1 MLSYPLLLRLDNDSF
16 DKNNDPKVFTNYHHS
31 QLDSDLL
38 NQAVEKANSDS
49 KFLTSSLNLLKDMK
63 FPTYK
68 YKIIYHVKKI
78 TNDENIIALFSTL
91 SDSLE
96 YKDLM
101 HIKNILQSN
110 IPANNSSSKTK
121 NPDELN
127 VNPLS
132 REKNLATDEKN
143 DSISDDSMR
152 QYICNKCGKPF
163 LTREDL
169 KIHQDFEGQ

>member
-1 MLSYPLLLRLDNDSF
+1 LKLDNDSS
-16 DKNNDPKVFTNYHHS
+16 DKDNDPKIFTNYHHS

-38 NQAVEKANSDS
+38 NQSVERAISDRN
-49 KFLTSSLNLLKDMK
+49 FLTSNLSLLEDMK

-68 YKIIYHVKKI
+68 YKIINHVKKK
-78 TNDENIIALFSTL
+78 TNDKNIIALFNTL

-96 YKDLM
+96 YKDSI

-110 IPANNSSSKTK
+110 IPAKNSPSKTK

-132 REKNLATDEKN
+132 KEKNLAIDEKN
-143 DSISDDSMR
+143 DSISNDSIR
-152 QYICNKCGKPF
+152 QFICNKCGKPF

-169 KIHQDFEGQ
+169 NIHRNFEGH

>member
-1 MLSYPLLLRLDNDSF
+1 MKLDNDSS
-16 DKNNDPKVFTNYHHS
+16 DKDNDPKVFTNYHHS

-38 NQAVEKANSDS
+38 NQSVEKASSDR
-49 KFLTSSLNLLKDMK
+49 KFLTFSLNLLKDMK

-68 YKIIYHVKKI
+68 YKIIKHVKKK
-78 TNDENIIALFSTL
+78 TNDENIIALFNTL

-96 YKDLM
+96 YKDII

-110 IPANNSSSKTK
+110 IPAKNSPSKTK

-132 REKNLATDEKN
+132 KEKNLAIDEKN
-143 DSISDDSMR
+143 DFISNDSMR
-152 QYICNKCGKPF
+152 QFICNKCGKPF

-169 KIHQDFEGQ
+169 NIHRNFEGH

>member
-1 MLSYPLLLRLDNDSF
+1 M
-16 DKNNDPKVFTNYHHS
+16 
-31 QLDSDLL
+31 
-38 NQAVEKANSDS
+38 
-49 KFLTSSLNLLKDMK
+49 
-63 FPTYK
+63 
-68 YKIIYHVKKI
+68 
-78 TNDENIIALFSTL
+78 
-91 SDSLE
+91 E
-96 YKDLM
+96 YKDLI

-110 IPANNSSSKTK
+110 IPAKNSPSKTK

-143 DSISDDSMR
+143 DSMR

-169 KIHQDFEGQ
+169 NIHQDFEGH

>member
-1 MLSYPLLLRLDNDSF
+1 MRLNKDSSDKDNG
-16 DKNNDPKVFTNYHHS
+16 PKVFTNYHHS

-38 NQAVEKANSDS
+38 NQSMEKAISDR
-49 KFLTSSLNLLKDMK
+49 KFLTSSLSLLKDMK

-68 YKIIYHVKKI
+68 YEIINHVKKI
-78 TNDENIIALFSTL
+78 TNDKNTIALFNTL

-96 YKDLM
+96 YKDII

-110 IPANNSSSKTK
+110 IPAKNSPSKTK

-127 VNPLS
+127 VNPIS

-143 DSISDDSMR
+143 DSISNDSMR
-152 QYICNKCGKPF
+152 QYVCNKCGKPF

-169 KIHQDFEGQ
+169 SIHQDFESH

>member
-1 MLSYPLLLRLDNDSF
+1 MRLKKDSS
-16 DKNNDPKVFTNYHHS
+16 DKDNDPKVFTNYHHS

-38 NQAVEKANSDS
+38 NQSVEKAISDR
-49 KFLTSSLNLLKDMK
+49 KFLTSSLSLLKDMK

-68 YKIIYHVKKI
+68 YEIINHVKKI
-78 TNDENIIALFSTL
+78 TNDENTIALFNTL

-96 YKDLM
+96 YKDII

-110 IPANNSSSKTK
+110 IPAKNSPSKTK

-127 VNPLS
+127 VNPIS

-143 DSISDDSMR
+143 DSISNDSMR
-152 QYICNKCGKPF
+152 QYVCNKCGKPF

-169 KIHQDFEGQ
+169 SIHQDFESH

>member
-1 MLSYPLLLRLDNDSF
+1 
-16 DKNNDPKVFTNYHHS
+16 
-31 QLDSDLL
+31 
-38 NQAVEKANSDS
+38 
-49 KFLTSSLNLLKDMK
+49 MK

-78 TNDENIIALFSTL
+78 TNDENIIALFYTL
-91 SDSLE
+91 FDSLE
-96 YKDLM
+96 YKDLK

-132 REKNLATDEKN
+132 RENNLATDEKN
-143 DSISDDSMR
+143 DSMR

>member
-1 MLSYPLLLRLDNDSF
+1 LKLDNDSS
-16 DKNNDPKVFTNYHHS
+16 DKDNDPKVFTNYHHS

-38 NQAVEKANSDS
+38 NQSVEKAISDRN
-49 KFLTSSLNLLKDMK
+49 FLTSNLSLLEDMK

-68 YKIIYHVKKI
+68 YKIINHVKKK
-78 TNDENIIALFSTL
+78 TNDKNIIALFNTL

-96 YKDLM
+96 YKDSI

-110 IPANNSSSKTK
+110 IPAKNSPSKTK

-127 VNPLS
+127 VNPVS
-132 REKNLATDEKN
+132 KEKNLAIDEKN
-143 DSISDDSMR
+143 DSISNDSIR
-152 QYICNKCGKPF
+152 QFICNKCGKPF

-169 KIHQDFEGQ
+169 NIHRNFEGH

>member
-1 MLSYPLLLRLDNDSF
+1 MRLNNESSN
-16 DKNNDPKVFTNYHHS
+16 KENDPKVYTDYHHS

-38 NQAVEKANSDS
+38 NQSVEKASSDR

-68 YKIIYHVKKI
+68 YKIINHAKKK
-78 TNDENIIALFSTL
+78 TNDENIIALFNTL

-96 YKDLM
+96 YKDII

-110 IPANNSSSKTK
+110 IPAKNSPSKTK

-127 VNPLS
+127 VNPIS

-143 DSISDDSMR
+143 DSMR
-152 QYICNKCGKPF
+152 QYVCNKCGKPF

-169 KIHQDFEGQ
+169 SIHQDFESH

>member
-1 MLSYPLLLRLDNDSF
+1 LRLNKESS
-16 DKNNDPKVFTNYHHS
+16 DKDNDPKVYTNHHHS

-38 NQAVEKANSDS
+38 NQSVEKAISDR
-49 KFLTSSLNLLKDMK
+49 KFLTSSLSLLKDMK

-68 YKIIYHVKKI
+68 YKIINHVKKI
-78 TNDENIIALFSTL
+78 TKDENTIALFNTL

-96 YKDLM
+96 YRDLI

-110 IPANNSSSKTK
+110 IPAKNSPSKTK

-127 VNPLS
+127 VNPIS
-132 REKNLATDEKN
+132 REKNLVTDEKN
-143 DSISDDSMR
+143 DSISNDNSMR
-152 QYICNKCGKPF
+152 QHICNKCGKPF

-169 KIHQDFEGQ
+169 SIHQDFEGH

>member
-1 MLSYPLLLRLDNDSF
+1 LRLNKDSS
-16 DKNNDPKVFTNYHHS
+16 DKDNDPKVFTNYHHS

-38 NQAVEKANSDS
+38 NQSVEKASSDK
-49 KFLTSSLNLLKDMK
+49 KFLTYSLNLLKEMK

-68 YKIIYHVKKI
+68 YKIINHVKKI
-78 TNDENIIALFSTL
+78 TNDKNTIALFNTL

-96 YKDLM
+96 YKDII

-110 IPANNSSSKTK
+110 IPAKNSPSKTK

-127 VNPLS
+127 VNPIS

-143 DSISDDSMR
+143 DSISNDSMR
-152 QYICNKCGKPF
+152 QYVCNKCGKPF

-169 KIHQDFEGQ
+169 SIHQDYESD

>member
-1 MLSYPLLLRLDNDSF
+1 LRLHNDSSGKDND
-16 DKNNDPKVFTNYHHS
+16 PTVFTNYHHS

-38 NQAVEKANSDS
+38 NQAVENAISDRI
-49 KFLTSSLNLLKDMK
+49 FVTSSLGLLKDMK

-68 YKIIYHVKKI
+68 YKIINYIKKI
-78 TNDENIIALFSTL
+78 TDDENIIALFYTL

-96 YKDLM
+96 YKDII

-110 IPANNSSSKTK
+110 IPAKNSPSKTK

-127 VNPLS
+127 VNPIS

-143 DSISDDSMR
+143 DSISNDSMR
-152 QYICNKCGKPF
+152 EYMY
-163 LTREDL
+163 
-169 KIHQDFEGQ
+169 

>member
-1 MLSYPLLLRLDNDSF
+1 LRLNNDSY
-16 DKNNDPKVFTNYHHS
+16 DKDNDPKVFTNYHHS

-38 NQAVEKANSDS
+38 NQSVEKAISDR
-49 KFLTSSLNLLKDMK
+49 KFLTSSLNLLKDIK

-68 YKIIYHVKKI
+68 YKIINHVKKI
-78 TNDENIIALFSTL
+78 TNDKNTIALFNTL

-96 YKDLM
+96 YKDII

-110 IPANNSSSKTK
+110 IPAKNSPSKTK

-127 VNPLS
+127 VNPIS

-143 DSISDDSMR
+143 DSISNDSMR
-152 QYICNKCGKPF
+152 QYVCNKCGKPF

-169 KIHQDFEGQ
+169 NIHQDFESQ

>member
-1 MLSYPLLLRLDNDSF
+1 LKLDNDSS
-16 DKNNDPKVFTNYHHS
+16 DKDNDPKVFTNYHHS

-38 NQAVEKANSDS
+38 NQSVEKAISDRN
-49 KFLTSSLNLLKDMK
+49 FLTSNLSLLEDMK

-68 YKIIYHVKKI
+68 YKIINHVKKK
-78 TNDENIIALFSTL
+78 TNDKNIIALFNTL

-96 YKDLM
+96 YKDSI

-110 IPANNSSSKTK
+110 IPAKNSPSKTK

-127 VNPLS
+127 VNPVS
-132 REKNLATDEKN
+132 KEKNLPIDEKN
-143 DSISDDSMR
+143 DSISNDSIR
-152 QYICNKCGKPF
+152 QFICNKCGKPF

-169 KIHQDFEGQ
+169 NIHRNFEGH

>member
-1 MLSYPLLLRLDNDSF
+1 LKLDNDSS
-16 DKNNDPKVFTNYHHS
+16 DKDNDPKVFTNYHHS

-38 NQAVEKANSDS
+38 NQSVEKAINDRN
-49 KFLTSSLNLLKDMK
+49 FLTSNLSILEDMK

-68 YKIIYHVKKI
+68 YKIINHVKKK
-78 TNDENIIALFSTL
+78 TNDENIIALFNTL

-96 YKDLM
+96 YKDII

-110 IPANNSSSKTK
+110 IPAKNSPSKTK

-132 REKNLATDEKN
+132 KEKNLAIDEKN
-143 DSISDDSMR
+143 DSISNDSMR
-152 QYICNKCGKPF
+152 QFICNKCGKPF

-169 KIHQDFEGQ
+169 NIHRNFEGH

>member
-1 MLSYPLLLRLDNDSF
+1 MRLHNDSSGKDND
-16 DKNNDPKVFTNYHHS
+16 PTVFTNYHHS

-38 NQAVEKANSDS
+38 NQAVENAISDRI
-49 KFLTSSLNLLKDMK
+49 FVTSSLGLLKDMK

-68 YKIIYHVKKI
+68 YKIINYIKKI
-78 TNDENIIALFSTL
+78 TDDENIIALFYTL

-96 YKDLM
+96 YKDII
-101 HIKNILQSN
+101 HIKNNLQSN
-110 IPANNSSSKTK
+110 IPANNSPSKTK

-127 VNPLS
+127 VNPIS
-132 REKNLATDEKN
+132 REENLATDETN
-143 DSISDDSMR
+143 DSISNDSMR

-169 KIHQDFEGQ
+169 SIHQDFEGH

>member
-1 MLSYPLLLRLDNDSF
+1 MRLNNDSS
-16 DKNNDPKVFTNYHHS
+16 DKDNDPKVFTNYHHS

-38 NQAVEKANSDS
+38 NQSVEKAISDR
-49 KFLTSSLNLLKDMK
+49 KFLTSSLSLLKDMK

-68 YKIIYHVKKI
+68 YKIINHVKKI
-78 TNDENIIALFSTL
+78 TNDENIIALFNTL

-96 YKDLM
+96 YKDII

-110 IPANNSSSKTK
+110 IPAKNSPSKTK

-127 VNPLS
+127 VNPIS

-143 DSISDDSMR
+143 DSISNDSMR
-152 QYICNKCGKPF
+152 QYVCNKCGKPF

-169 KIHQDFEGQ
+169 SIHQDFESH

>member
-1 MLSYPLLLRLDNDSF
+1 MRVNNDAS
-16 DKNNDPKVFTNYHHS
+16 DKDNDPKVFTNYHHS

-38 NQAVEKANSDS
+38 NQSVEKAISDR
-49 KFLTSSLNLLKDMK
+49 KFLTSSLSLLKDMK
-63 FPTYK
+63 FPT
-68 YKIIYHVKKI
+68 
-78 TNDENIIALFSTL
+78 NDENTIALFNTL

-96 YKDLM
+96 YKDII

-110 IPANNSSSKTK
+110 IPAKNSPSKTK

-127 VNPLS
+127 VNPIS

-143 DSISDDSMR
+143 DPISNDSMR
-152 QYICNKCGKPF
+152 QYVCNKCGKPF

-169 KIHQDFEGQ
+169 SIHQDFESH